1 MTRLFVS
8 KRRSRAANDYSRVI
22 PAQAGIQSLFFVSKR
37 RSQAANEYSRAIP
50 AQAGIQC
57 LSQGCGGRQ
66 SDQEAGFPLAR
77 ERHESGCRA

>member
-8 KRRSRAANDYSRVI
+8 KRRSRAANETSRVI
-22 PAQAGIQSLFFVSKR
+22 PAQAGIQSLFFVNER
-37 RSQAANEYSRAIP
+37 RSHAANDYSRVIP
-50 AQAGIQC
+50 AQERIQC

-66 SDQEAGFPLAR
+66 SDQEAGFPLAL